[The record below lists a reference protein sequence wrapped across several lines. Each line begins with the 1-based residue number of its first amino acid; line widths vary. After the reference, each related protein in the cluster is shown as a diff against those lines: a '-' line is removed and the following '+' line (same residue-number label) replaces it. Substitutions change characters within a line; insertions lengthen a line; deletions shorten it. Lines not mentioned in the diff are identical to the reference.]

1 MPVES
6 NSNKF
11 LIWDIDNTLGY
22 REGGWAGAMS
32 EVTRLIPTKLTATP
46 ENFRPFL
53 KEGFPWHSPEIH
65 HSDTL
70 ISNQWWSK
78 MSAFFS
84 IVFQKVL
91 NIDEFEAA
99 KYARWVRMTYLD
111 TERWRITNDA
121 IPALNELGKL
131 GWQHYMLT
139 NHVPELGLILR
150 NLLRKNY
157 FLEVICSAEIGYEKP
172 HPEAFKSVLKSIPEG
187 ATIWMIGD
195 NYQAD
200 VIGAEKAG
208 IPAILVRTYNPS
220 AKFFSKKLN
229 GVIEILQDNAK
240 V

>member
-1 MPVES
+1 
-6 NSNKF
+6 
-11 LIWDIDNTLGY
+11 
-22 REGGWAGAMS
+22 
-32 EVTRLIPTKLTATP
+32 
-46 ENFRPFL
+46 
-53 KEGFPWHSPEIH
+53 
-65 HSDTL
+65 
-70 ISNQWWSK
+70 